1 MARTILGP
9 SEEISRLG
17 AGSAQLAL
25 APMKR
30 SVDVPFAWEACH
42 LKLHAAKHSLEGGSQ
57 LIKMCERRDEDKE
70 NRIPPPTR

>member
-1 MARTILGP
+1 MARAILGTP
-9 SEEISRLG
+9 EEIPRLG
-17 AGSAQLAL
+17 AGSAQLVL
-25 APMKR
+25 APMKP
-30 SVDVPFAWEACH
+30 SVDVPFAWKACY